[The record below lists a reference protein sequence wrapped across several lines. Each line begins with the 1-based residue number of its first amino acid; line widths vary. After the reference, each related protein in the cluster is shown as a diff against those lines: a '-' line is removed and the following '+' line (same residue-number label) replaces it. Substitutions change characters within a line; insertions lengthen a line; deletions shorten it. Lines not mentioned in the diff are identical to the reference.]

1 MVGALGHAQGCCTAA
16 DPTTVCWHDGTVVI
30 GPPRCA
36 RMGHAKSANS
46 ATPQSSRRISSSFYG
61 LHWAYA
67 LCNSQSIS
75 SRKGLVRD
83 GAKLLEF
90 FIA

>member
-1 MVGALGHAQGCCTAA
+1 
-16 DPTTVCWHDGTVVI
+16 
-30 GPPRCA
+30 
-36 RMGHAKSANS
+36 MGHAKSANS